1 MSSKVCSFL
10 QSDNSR
16 EFVTNIIIG
25 ICSSFGIEIR
35 HGRPR
40 HPMSQGQIERLNQT
54 IGRGF
59 TKMMWDENN
68 QLQHVDWINHL
79 PKFVFSYNT
88 TIHSAHRKTPREVFF
103 GYKLQGIYGTLPQS
117 HPAGEEEDD
126 EQSVDIDEHL
136 ENVSRIRDDARA
148 KLDRTRQYMVK
159 HASVHRRKPQFEPG
173 QLIAIAPDTD
183 MNPATRKRK
192 IQANFKDTATV
203 LRIANNNHTVICRDE
218 NGAEVRVPVKRARVL
233 REIQNQ

>member
-1 MSSKVCSFL
+1 MAGSSSPMSSKVCSFL

-35 HGRPR
+35 HGRPC

-59 TKMMWDENN
+59 TKMMWDENS

-79 PKFVFSYNT
+79 PKFVFSYNN

-103 GYKLQGIYGTLPQS
+103 WLQTSRHLRYPSMSRQRGGRR
-117 HPAGEEEDD
+117 PA
-126 EQSVDIDEHL
+126 
-136 ENVSRIRDDARA
+136 SRRRGG
-148 KLDRTRQYMVK
+148 KRP
-159 HASVHRRKPQFEPG
+159 ASRRRG
-173 QLIAIAPDTD
+173 GRW
-183 MNPATRKRK
+183 PAS
-192 IQANFKDTATV
+192 
-203 LRIANNNHTVICRDE
+203 CRR
-218 NGAEVRVPVKRARVL
+218 GGGR
-233 REIQNQ
+233 